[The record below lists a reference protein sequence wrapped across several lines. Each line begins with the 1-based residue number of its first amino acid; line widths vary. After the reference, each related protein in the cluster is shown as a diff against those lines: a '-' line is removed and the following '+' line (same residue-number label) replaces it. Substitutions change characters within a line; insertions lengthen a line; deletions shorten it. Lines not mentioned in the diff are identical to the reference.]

1 MVSEE
6 NANEEVTSQQ
16 QENTPSPG
24 AMLKARREKL
34 GLSQQDIADKLFL
47 KAKQINDLESDVID
61 ENSSVTFTKGYVRN
75 YAKQLGMNSHEV
87 IEAFERF
94 HNQTSVP
101 SSEKLQSFSKRVAKQ
116 THDDRWMM
124 VTYAILLL
132 IIAGVVVWWYQQPSD
147 DTVAELP
154 LNEAVKREASNTP
167 ISSNAR
173 TANGNLGG
181 AETLQGESANT
192 PSTGSSEQGSSQ
204 INDVSNT
211 GSDNAELA
219 GANSDVN
226 GQDNGFTQSG
236 DLDDGAISAPDS
248 AVDSSNNITA
258 FVNAAGSDDETLADT
273 ALNTQTEAAPIS
285 MVFTFDDDCWVN
297 IKDASG
303 EAVAYGVKQKGRVM
317 EIQGV
322 PPVEVTLGAPD
333 NVRISVNG
341 DAVDISPYQNGR
353 TARFVLPL

>member
-6 NANEEVTSQQ
+6 KANQEVTSQQ

-24 AMLKARREKL
+24 AMLKARRETL

-47 KAKQINDLESDVID
+47 KAKQINDLENDVID
-61 ENSSVTFTKGYVRN
+61 EKSSVTFTKGYVRN
-75 YAKQLGMNSHEV
+75 YAKQLGMNSQEV

-124 VTYAILLL
+124 VTYVILLL
-132 IIAGVVVWWYQQPSD
+132 IIAAVVVWWYQQPSD

-154 LNEAVKREASNTP
+154 LSEAVKREA
-167 ISSNAR
+167 
-173 TANGNLGG
+173 
-181 AETLQGESANT
+181 ANT
-192 PSTGSSEQGSSQ
+192 PVPSAGTDTDNVTTDASSSQ
-204 INDVSNT
+204 GDTAGNNQLDTGVSNSSNSET
-211 GSDNAELA
+211 SGAFSDQDSGFNQDGSLN
-219 GANSDVN
+219 
-226 GQDNGFTQSG
+226 
-236 DLDDGAISAPDS
+236 DGAISAPDTEVNDS
-248 AVDSSNNITA
+248 NNLTALVDSANSNEPQPNLN
-258 FVNAAGSDDETLADT
+258 VNSQSD
-273 ALNTQTEAAPIS
+273 AAPIA

-303 EAVAYGVKQKGRVM
+303 EAIAYGVKLKGRVM

-341 DAVDISPYQNGR
+341 ESVDISSYQNGK
-353 TARFVLPL
+353 TARFALPL

>member
-6 NANEEVTSQQ
+6 NANQEVISQQ
-16 QENTPSPG
+16 EENTPSPG

-47 KAKQINDLESDVID
+47 KSKQINDLEDDVID
-61 ENSSVTFTKGYVRN
+61 EKSSVTFTKGYVRN

-87 IEAFERF
+87 IEAFERY

-124 VTYAILLL
+124 VTYVILLL
-132 IIAGVVVWWYQQPSD
+132 IIAGVVMWWYQQPGDEAVSE
-147 DTVAELP
+147 VP
-154 LNEAVKREASNTP
+154 LSEAVKREAANTP
-167 ISSNAR
+167 ITPEGDASNRSQLGGSDLSSKPASSTSSSDGVFNSNASSMEES
-173 TANGNLGG
+173 TTDNELD
-181 AETLQGESANT
+181 LQSDEFAQD
-192 PSTGSSEQGSSQ
+192 GS
-204 INDVSNT
+204 IN
-211 GSDNAELA
+211 E
-219 GANSDVN
+219 
-226 GQDNGFTQSG
+226 
-236 DLDDGAISAPDS
+236 GAISAPDTDIDES
-248 AVDSSNNITA
+248 NNLTALVSSNSQSEPNLGI
-258 FVNAAGSDDETLADT
+258 AAESD
-273 ALNTQTEAAPIS
+273 AAPIS
-285 MVFTFDDDCWVN
+285 MVFTFVDDCWVN

-303 EAVAYGVKQKGRVM
+303 EAIAYGVKQKGRVM

-341 DAVDISPYQNGR
+341 ETVDISSYQNGK
-353 TARFVLPL
+353 TARFALPL

>member
-6 NANEEVTSQQ
+6 NANQEVISQQ
-16 QENTPSPG
+16 EENTPSPG

-47 KAKQINDLESDVID
+47 KSKQINDLENDVID
-61 ENSSVTFTKGYVRN
+61 EKSSVTFTKGYVRN

-87 IEAFERF
+87 IEAFERY

-124 VTYAILLL
+124 VTYVILLL
-132 IIAGVVVWWYQQPSD
+132 IIAGVVMWWYQQPNDEAVSD
-147 DTVAELP
+147 VP
-154 LNEAVKREASNTP
+154 LTEAVKREAANTP
-167 ISSNAR
+167 ITSEGGASNRTQLGGSDLSSDPASSTSTNNDLLNSNASSID
-173 TANGNLGG
+173 
-181 AETLQGESANT
+181 EPVIDEESDEFAQD
-192 PSTGSSEQGSSQ
+192 GS
-204 INDVSNT
+204 IN
-211 GSDNAELA
+211 E
-219 GANSDVN
+219 
-226 GQDNGFTQSG
+226 
-236 DLDDGAISAPDS
+236 GAISAPDTDINES
-248 AVDSSNNITA
+248 NNLTALVSSNSQSEPNLDI
-258 FVNAAGSDDETLADT
+258 AAES
-273 ALNTQTEAAPIS
+273 NAAPIS
-285 MVFTFDDDCWVN
+285 MVFTFVDDCWVN

-303 EAVAYGVKQKGRVM
+303 EAIAYGVKQKGRVM

-341 DAVDISPYQNGR
+341 ETVDISSYQNGK
-353 TARFVLPL
+353 TARFALPL

>member
-6 NANEEVTSQQ
+6 KANQEVTSPQ

-24 AMLKARREKL
+24 TMLKARRETL

-47 KAKQINDLESDVID
+47 KVKQINELESDVVD

-75 YAKQLGMNSHEV
+75 YAKQLGMNSHDV

-124 VTYAILLL
+124 VTYVILLL
-132 IIAGVVVWWYQQPSD
+132 IIAGVVVWWYQQPND
-147 DTVAELP
+147 DAVSELP
-154 LNEAVKREASNTP
+154 LNEAVKREAANTP
-167 ISSNAR
+167 ISSRDKTLN
-173 TANGNLGG
+173 NSQEGNEFSQTNEELN
-181 AETLQGESANT
+181 SA
-192 PSTGSSEQGSSQ
+192 S
-204 INDVSNT
+204 NDVALADSNR
-211 GSDNAELA
+211 
-219 GANSDVN
+219 GANE
-226 GQDNGFTQSG
+226 QDSGFTQDGS
-236 DLDDGAISAPDS
+236 LDSGAISAPDTAVNDS
-248 AVDSSNNITA
+248 NNLTALVNAVDSDNEPQ
-258 FVNAAGSDDETLADT
+258 SDI
-273 ALNTQTEAAPIS
+273 ALNTQNDAAPIS
-285 MVFTFDDDCWVN
+285 MVFTFEDDCWVN

-303 EAVAYGVKQKGRVM
+303 EAIAYGVKQKGRVM

-341 DAVDISPYQNGR
+341 DAVDISPYQNGQ

>member
-6 NANEEVTSQQ
+6 NANQEVISQQ
-16 QENTPSPG
+16 EENTPSPG

-47 KAKQINDLESDVID
+47 KSKQINDLENDVID
-61 ENSSVTFTKGYVRN
+61 EKSSVTFTKGYVRN

-87 IEAFERF
+87 IEAFERY

-124 VTYAILLL
+124 VTYVILLL
-132 IIAGVVVWWYQQPSD
+132 IIAGVVMWWYQQPNDEAVSD
-147 DTVAELP
+147 VP
-154 LNEAVKREASNTP
+154 LTEAVKREAANTP
-167 ISSNAR
+167 ITSEGGASNGTQLGDSDLSSDPASSTSTNNDLLNSNASSID
-173 TANGNLGG
+173 
-181 AETLQGESANT
+181 EPVIDEESDEFAQD
-192 PSTGSSEQGSSQ
+192 GS
-204 INDVSNT
+204 IN
-211 GSDNAELA
+211 E
-219 GANSDVN
+219 
-226 GQDNGFTQSG
+226 
-236 DLDDGAISAPDS
+236 GAISATDTDINES
-248 AVDSSNNITA
+248 NNLTALVSSNSQSEPNLDI
-258 FVNAAGSDDETLADT
+258 AAES
-273 ALNTQTEAAPIS
+273 NAAPIS
-285 MVFTFDDDCWVN
+285 MVFTFVDDCWVN

-303 EAVAYGVKQKGRVM
+303 EAIAYGVKQKGRVM

-341 DAVDISPYQNGR
+341 ETVDISSYQNGK
-353 TARFVLPL
+353 TARFALPL

>member
-6 NANEEVTSQQ
+6 NANQEVTSQQ
-16 QENTPSPG
+16 QENAPSPG

-47 KAKQINDLESDVID
+47 KAQQINDLESDVID

-147 DTVAELP
+147 DAVSELP
-154 LNEAVKREASNTP
+154 LNEAVKREAANTP
-167 ISSNAR
+167 ISPENG
-173 TANGNLGG
+173 TATGDIGG
-181 AETLQGESANT
+181 ANSFQGDSSDTSLTQAQDSFQTNNA
-192 PSTGSSEQGSSQ
+192 PYAGSDDAAIAGEN
-204 INDVSNT
+204 NDVSDQN
-211 GSDNAELA
+211 
-219 GANSDVN
+219 
-226 GQDNGFTQSG
+226 NGFTQDG
-236 DLDDGAISAPDS
+236 DLDDGAISAPDT
-248 AVDSSNNITA
+248 AVDDSNN
-258 FVNAAGSDDETLADT
+258 LT
-273 ALNTQTEAAPIS
+273 ALANASDSDNDLLAEASLDTQADAAPIS

-297 IKDASG
+297 IKDGTG
-303 EAVAYGVKQKGRVM
+303 EAIAYGVKQKGRVM

>member
-6 NANEEVTSQQ
+6 NANQEVISQQ
-16 QENTPSPG
+16 EENTPSPG

-47 KAKQINDLESDVID
+47 KSKQINDLENDVID
-61 ENSSVTFTKGYVRN
+61 EKSSVTFTKGYVRN

-87 IEAFERF
+87 IEAFERY

-124 VTYAILLL
+124 VTYVILLL
-132 IIAGVVVWWYQQPSD
+132 IIAGVVMWWYQQPNDEAVSD
-147 DTVAELP
+147 VP
-154 LNEAVKREASNTP
+154 LTEAVKREAANTP
-167 ISSNAR
+167 ITSEGGASNGTQLGDSDLSSDPASSTSTNNDLLNSNASSID
-173 TANGNLGG
+173 
-181 AETLQGESANT
+181 EPVIDEESDEFAQD
-192 PSTGSSEQGSSQ
+192 GS
-204 INDVSNT
+204 IN
-211 GSDNAELA
+211 E
-219 GANSDVN
+219 
-226 GQDNGFTQSG
+226 
-236 DLDDGAISAPDS
+236 GAISAPDTDINES
-248 AVDSSNNITA
+248 NNLTALVSSNSQSEPNLDIA
-258 FVNAAGSDDETLADT
+258 SESD
-273 ALNTQTEAAPIS
+273 AAPIS
-285 MVFTFDDDCWVN
+285 MVFTFVDDCWVN

-303 EAVAYGVKQKGRVM
+303 EAIAYGVKQKGRVM

-341 DAVDISPYQNGR
+341 ETVDISSYQNGK
-353 TARFVLPL
+353 TARFALPL

>member
-6 NANEEVTSQQ
+6 NAIQEVISQQ
-16 QENTPSPG
+16 EENTPSPG

-47 KAKQINDLESDVID
+47 KSKQINDLESDIID
-61 ENSSVTFTKGYVRN
+61 EKSSVTFTKGYVRN

-87 IEAFERF
+87 IEAFERY

-124 VTYAILLL
+124 VTYVILLL
-132 IIAGVVVWWYQQPSD
+132 IIAGVVMWWYQQPGDEAVSE
-147 DTVAELP
+147 VP
-154 LNEAVKREASNTP
+154 LSEAVKREAANTP
-167 ISSNAR
+167 ITPEGDASNRNQLGGSDLSSKPASSTSSSDGVFNSNASSMEES
-173 TANGNLGG
+173 TTDNELD
-181 AETLQGESANT
+181 LQSDEFAQD
-192 PSTGSSEQGSSQ
+192 GS
-204 INDVSNT
+204 IN
-211 GSDNAELA
+211 E
-219 GANSDVN
+219 
-226 GQDNGFTQSG
+226 
-236 DLDDGAISAPDS
+236 GAISAPDTDIDES
-248 AVDSSNNITA
+248 NNLTALVSSNSQSEPNLGI
-258 FVNAAGSDDETLADT
+258 AAESD
-273 ALNTQTEAAPIS
+273 AAPIS
-285 MVFTFDDDCWVN
+285 MVFTFVDDCWVN

-303 EAVAYGVKQKGRVM
+303 EAIAYGVKQKGRVM

-341 DAVDISPYQNGR
+341 ETVDISSYQNGK
-353 TARFVLPL
+353 TARFALPL

>member
-6 NANEEVTSQQ
+6 NANQEVTSQQ
-16 QENTPSPG
+16 QENAPSPG

-47 KAKQINDLESDVID
+47 KAQQINDLESDVID

-147 DTVAELP
+147 DAVSELP
-154 LNEAVKREASNTP
+154 LNEAVKREAANTP
-167 ISSNAR
+167 ISPE
-173 TANGNLGG
+173 NGAATGDIGG
-181 AETLQGESANT
+181 ANSFQGDSSDTSLTQAQDSFQTNNA
-192 PSTGSSEQGSSQ
+192 PYAGSDDAAIVGEN
-204 INDVSNT
+204 NDVSDQN
-211 GSDNAELA
+211 
-219 GANSDVN
+219 
-226 GQDNGFTQSG
+226 NGFTQDG
-236 DLDDGAISAPDS
+236 DLDDGAISAPDT
-248 AVDSSNNITA
+248 AVDDSNNLTA
-258 FVNAAGSDDETLADT
+258 LVNASDSDNDLLAEASLDT
-273 ALNTQTEAAPIS
+273 QADAAPIS

-297 IKDASG
+297 IKDGTG
-303 EAVAYGVKQKGRVM
+303 EAIAYGVKQKGRVM

>member
-6 NANEEVTSQQ
+6 NANQEVISQQ
-16 QENTPSPG
+16 EENTPSPG

-47 KAKQINDLESDVID
+47 KSKQINDLEGDIID
-61 ENSSVTFTKGYVRN
+61 EKSSVTFTKGYVRN

-87 IEAFERF
+87 IEAFERY

-124 VTYAILLL
+124 VTYVILLL
-132 IIAGVVVWWYQQPSD
+132 IIAGVVMWWYQQPGDEAVSE
-147 DTVAELP
+147 VP
-154 LNEAVKREASNTP
+154 LSEAVKREAANTP
-167 ISSNAR
+167 ITPEGDASNRNQLGGSDLSSKPASSTSSSDGVFNSNASSMEES
-173 TANGNLGG
+173 TTDNELD
-181 AETLQGESANT
+181 LQSDEFAQD
-192 PSTGSSEQGSSQ
+192 GS
-204 INDVSNT
+204 IN
-211 GSDNAELA
+211 E
-219 GANSDVN
+219 
-226 GQDNGFTQSG
+226 
-236 DLDDGAISAPDS
+236 GAISAPDTDIDES
-248 AVDSSNNITA
+248 NNLTALVSSNSQSEPNLGI
-258 FVNAAGSDDETLADT
+258 AAESD
-273 ALNTQTEAAPIS
+273 AAPIS
-285 MVFTFDDDCWVN
+285 MVFTFVDDCWVN

-303 EAVAYGVKQKGRVM
+303 EAIAYGVKQKGRVM

-341 DAVDISPYQNGR
+341 ETVDISSYQNGK
-353 TARFVLPL
+353 TARFALPL

>member
-6 NANEEVTSQQ
+6 KANQEVTSQQ

-24 AMLKARREKL
+24 AMLRARRETL

-47 KAKQINDLESDVID
+47 KAKQINDLENDIID
-61 ENSSVTFTKGYVRN
+61 EKSSVTFTKGYVRN
-75 YAKQLGMNSHEV
+75 YAKQLGMNSQEV

-124 VTYAILLL
+124 VTYVILLL
-132 IIAGVVVWWYQQPSD
+132 IIAAVVVWWYQQPSD

-154 LNEAVKREASNTP
+154 LSEAVKREAANTP
-167 ISSNAR
+167 IPSASNGSDTSVTNSR
-173 TANGNLGG
+173 SDEEDTIGSN
-181 AETLQGESANT
+181 Q
-192 PSTGSSEQGSSQ
+192 SSEFENNSTSSVSAGEFNDQDTGFNQDGSL
-204 INDVSNT
+204 N
-211 GSDNAELA
+211 
-219 GANSDVN
+219 
-226 GQDNGFTQSG
+226 
-236 DLDDGAISAPDS
+236 DGAISAPDTEVNDSNNLTALVNS
-248 AVDSSNNITA
+248 ASSNEPQPNLN
-258 FVNAAGSDDETLADT
+258 VNNQSDS
-273 ALNTQTEAAPIS
+273 APIA

-303 EAVAYGVKQKGRVM
+303 EAIAYGVKQKGRVM

-341 DAVDISPYQNGR
+341 ESVDISSFQNGK
-353 TARFVLPL
+353 TARFALPL

>member
-6 NANEEVTSQQ
+6 KANQEVTSQQ

-24 AMLKARREKL
+24 AMLKARRETL

-47 KAKQINDLESDVID
+47 KAKQINDLENDIID
-61 ENSSVTFTKGYVRN
+61 EKSSVTFTKGYVRN
-75 YAKQLGMNSHEV
+75 YAKQLGMNSQEV

-124 VTYAILLL
+124 VTYVILLL
-132 IIAGVVVWWYQQPSD
+132 IIAAVVVWWYQQPSD

-154 LNEAVKREASNTP
+154 LSEAVKREAANTP
-167 ISSNAR
+167 IPSASN
-173 TANGNLGG
+173 
-181 AETLQGESANT
+181 
-192 PSTGSSEQGSSQ
+192 
-204 INDVSNT
+204 
-211 GSDNAELA
+211 GSDNSFTNSRSDEEDTIGSNQSSEFENNSTSSVPA
-219 GANSDVN
+219 GEFND
-226 GQDNGFTQSG
+226 QDTGFNQDGS
-236 DLDDGAISAPDS
+236 LNDGAISAPDS
-248 AVDSSNNITA
+248 AVNDSNNLTALVNATSSNEPQPSLN
-258 FVNAAGSDDETLADT
+258 VNS
-273 ALNTQTEAAPIS
+273 QSEAAPIA

-303 EAVAYGVKQKGRVM
+303 EAIAYGVKQKGRVM

-341 DAVDISPYQNGR
+341 ESVDISSFQNGK
-353 TARFVLPL
+353 TARFALPL

>member
-6 NANEEVTSQQ
+6 NANQEVTSQQ

-47 KAKQINDLESDVID
+47 KARQINELESDVID
-61 ENSSVTFTKGYVRN
+61 EKSSVTFTKGYVRN

-124 VTYAILLL
+124 VTYIILLL
-132 IIAGVVVWWYQQPSD
+132 IIAGVVVWWYQQPGD
-147 DTVAELP
+147 EAVAELP
-154 LNEAVKREASNTP
+154 LTEAVKREASETP
-167 ISSNAR
+167 IPRS
-173 TANGNLGG
+173 
-181 AETLQGESANT
+181 ESASRGAQLGDSAVTETNNSQRT
-192 PSTGSSEQGSSQ
+192 TNEVYEVESDTDTSESTEQDGQ
-204 INDVSNT
+204 F
-211 GSDNAELA
+211 NAE
-219 GANSDVN
+219 NS
-226 GQDNGFTQSG
+226 GFTQEG
-236 DLDDGAISAPDS
+236 ELDDGAISAPDT
-248 AVDSSNNITA
+248 AINDSNN
-258 FVNAAGSDDETLADT
+258 LT
-273 ALNTQTEAAPIS
+273 ALVSYANDENESQSSLNVAPQNNAAPIS
-285 MVFTFDDDCWVN
+285 MVFTFEDDCWVN

-303 EAVAYGVKQKGRVM
+303 EAIAYGVKQKGRVM

-341 DAVDISPYQNGR
+341 ESVDISSYQNGR
-353 TARFVLPL
+353 TARFALPL

>member
-6 NANEEVTSQQ
+6 KANQEVTSQQ

-24 AMLKARREKL
+24 AMLKARRETL

-47 KAKQINDLESDVID
+47 KSFQINDLESDVID
-61 ENSSVTFTKGYVRN
+61 ERSSVTFTKGYVRN
-75 YAKQLGMNSHEV
+75 YAKQLSMNSHEV

-124 VTYAILLL
+124 VTYIILLL
-132 IIAGVVVWWYQQPSD
+132 IIAGVVVWWYQQPNDES
-147 DTVAELP
+147 VAELP
-154 LNEAVKREASNTP
+154 LTETVKREAANTP
-167 ISSNAR
+167 ISSTERGTSSSQAEKRISSDN
-173 TANGNLGG
+173 TASQASTLGNDTLTSRS
-181 AETLQGESANT
+181 AEVGES
-192 PSTGSSEQGSSQ
+192 
-204 INDVSNT
+204 
-211 GSDNAELA
+211 
-219 GANSDVN
+219 
-226 GQDNGFTQSG
+226 QSG
-236 DLDDGAISAPDS
+236 EDTGPQDDDFAQGGSLNDGAISAPDTT
-248 AVDSSNNITA
+248 VDDSNN
-258 FVNAAGSDDETLADT
+258 LT
-273 ALNTQTEAAPIS
+273 ALVSGDNEAQQSSLEINTQSSAAPIS
-285 MVFTFDDDCWVN
+285 MTFTFDDDCWVN

-303 EAVAYGVKQKGRVM
+303 EAIAYGVKQKGRVM

-341 DAVDISPYQNGR
+341 ESVDISSYQNGK
-353 TARFVLPL
+353 TARFALPL

>member
-6 NANEEVTSQQ
+6 KANQEVTSQQ

-24 AMLKARREKL
+24 AMLKARRETL

-61 ENSSVTFTKGYVRN
+61 EKSSVTFTKGYVRN
-75 YAKQLGMNSHEV
+75 YAKQLGMNSQEV
-87 IEAFERF
+87 IEAFERY

-124 VTYAILLL
+124 VTYVILFL

-147 DTVAELP
+147 DAVSDLP
-154 LNEAVKREASNTP
+154 LNEAVKREA
-167 ISSNAR
+167 
-173 TANGNLGG
+173 
-181 AETLQGESANT
+181 ANT
-192 PSTGSSEQGSSQ
+192 PVPS
-204 INDVSNT
+204 SNT
-211 GSDNAELA
+211 GTSSDTNDLLSSANDSAESDPQDTSA
-219 GANSDVN
+219 STDSATSGAFSE
-226 GQDNGFTQSG
+226 QDNGFTQEGS
-236 DLDDGAISAPDS
+236 LNDGAISAPDTE
-248 AVDSSNNITA
+248 VDDSNN
-258 FVNAAGSDDETLADT
+258 LT
-273 ALNTQTEAAPIS
+273 ALVNDTNSNELSSSLNVTSQVDAAPIA

-303 EAVAYGVKQKGRVM
+303 EAIAYGVKQKGRVM

-341 DAVDISPYQNGR
+341 DAVDISSYQNGK

>member
-6 NANEEVTSQQ
+6 NANQEVISQQ
-16 QENTPSPG
+16 EENTPSPG

-47 KAKQINDLESDVID
+47 KSKQINDLENDVID
-61 ENSSVTFTKGYVRN
+61 EKSSVTFTKGYVRN

-87 IEAFERF
+87 IEAFERY

-124 VTYAILLL
+124 VTYVILLL
-132 IIAGVVVWWYQQPSD
+132 IIAGVVMWWYQQPGDEAVSE
-147 DTVAELP
+147 VP
-154 LNEAVKREASNTP
+154 LSEAVKREAANTP
-167 ISSNAR
+167 ITPEGDASNRSQLGGSDLSSKPASSTSSSDGVFNSNASSMEES
-173 TANGNLGG
+173 TTDNELD
-181 AETLQGESANT
+181 LQSDEFAQD
-192 PSTGSSEQGSSQ
+192 GS
-204 INDVSNT
+204 IN
-211 GSDNAELA
+211 E
-219 GANSDVN
+219 
-226 GQDNGFTQSG
+226 
-236 DLDDGAISAPDS
+236 GAISAPDTDIDES
-248 AVDSSNNITA
+248 NNLTALVSSNSQSEPNLGI
-258 FVNAAGSDDETLADT
+258 AAESD
-273 ALNTQTEAAPIS
+273 AAPIS
-285 MVFTFDDDCWVN
+285 MVFTFVDDCWVN

-303 EAVAYGVKQKGRVM
+303 EAIAYGVKQKGRVM

-341 DAVDISPYQNGR
+341 ETVDISSYQNGK
-353 TARFVLPL
+353 TARFALPL

>member
-6 NANEEVTSQQ
+6 NANQEVISQQ
-16 QENTPSPG
+16 EENTPSPG

-47 KAKQINDLESDVID
+47 KSKQINDLENDVID
-61 ENSSVTFTKGYVRN
+61 EKSSVTFTKGYVRN

-87 IEAFERF
+87 IEAFERY

-124 VTYAILLL
+124 VTYVILLL
-132 IIAGVVVWWYQQPSD
+132 IIAGVVMWWYQQPNDEAVSD
-147 DTVAELP
+147 VP
-154 LNEAVKREASNTP
+154 LTEAVKREAANTP
-167 ISSNAR
+167 ITSEGGASNGTQLGDSDLSSDPASSTSTNNDLLNSNASSID
-173 TANGNLGG
+173 
-181 AETLQGESANT
+181 EPVIDEESDEFAQD
-192 PSTGSSEQGSSQ
+192 GS
-204 INDVSNT
+204 IN
-211 GSDNAELA
+211 E
-219 GANSDVN
+219 
-226 GQDNGFTQSG
+226 
-236 DLDDGAISAPDS
+236 GAISAPDTDINES
-248 AVDSSNNITA
+248 NNLTALVSSNSQSEPNLDI
-258 FVNAAGSDDETLADT
+258 AAES
-273 ALNTQTEAAPIS
+273 NAAPIS
-285 MVFTFDDDCWVN
+285 MVFTFVDDCWVN

-303 EAVAYGVKQKGRVM
+303 EAIAYGVKQKGRVM

-341 DAVDISPYQNGR
+341 ETVDISSYQNGK
-353 TARFVLPL
+353 TARFALPL

>member
-6 NANEEVTSQQ
+6 KANQEVTSQQ

-24 AMLKARREKL
+24 AMLKARRETL

-47 KAKQINDLESDVID
+47 KAHQINELENDIID
-61 ENSSVTFTKGYVRN
+61 EKSSVTFTKGYVRN
-75 YAKQLGMNSHEV
+75 YAKQLGMNSEEV
-87 IEAFERF
+87 IEAFERY

-124 VTYAILLL
+124 VTYIILLL

-147 DTVAELP
+147 DAVSDVSELP
-154 LNEAVKREASNTP
+154 LTEAVKREASETSISSGNSTNGSAQLDGRMTMGSSPSQPSLNDGNAKDANPNTP
-167 ISSNAR
+167 
-173 TANGNLGG
+173 LG
-181 AETLQGESANT
+181 EES
-192 PSTGSSEQGSSQ
+192 GGQF
-204 INDVSNT
+204 
-211 GSDNAELA
+211 NAE
-219 GANSDVN
+219 
-226 GQDNGFTQSG
+226 DNGFTQDG
-236 DLDDGAISAPDS
+236 NLDDGAISAPDT
-248 AVDSSNNITA
+248 AINDSNN
-258 FVNAAGSDDETLADT
+258 LT
-273 ALNTQTEAAPIS
+273 ALVSYANDENESQPSLNITPQSNAAPIS
-285 MVFTFDDDCWVN
+285 MVFSFEDDCWVN

-303 EAVAYGVKQKGRVM
+303 EAIAYGVKQKGRVM

-333 NVRISVNG
+333 NVRITVNG
-341 DAVDISPYQNGR
+341 ESVDISSYQNGK

>member
-6 NANEEVTSQQ
+6 NANQEVTSQQ

-24 AMLKARREKL
+24 AMLKARRETL
-34 GLSQQDIADKLFL
+34 GLSQRDIADKLFL
-47 KAKQINDLESDVID
+47 KVKQINELESDVID
-61 ENSSVTFTKGYVRN
+61 ANSSVTFTKGYVRN

-124 VTYAILLL
+124 VTYVILFL

-147 DTVAELP
+147 DAVSDLP
-154 LNEAVKREASNTP
+154 LNEAVKREA
-167 ISSNAR
+167 
-173 TANGNLGG
+173 
-181 AETLQGESANT
+181 ANT
-192 PSTGSSEQGSSQ
+192 PVPS
-204 INDVSNT
+204 SNT
-211 GSDNAELA
+211 GTSSGTNDLLSSANDSAESDPLDTSASTDSA
-219 GANSDVN
+219 TSGAFSE
-226 GQDNGFTQSG
+226 QDNGFTQDGS
-236 DLDDGAISAPDS
+236 LNDGAISAPDTE
-248 AVDSSNNITA
+248 VDDSNNLTALVSDTNSNELSSNLN
-258 FVNAAGSDDETLADT
+258 VSSQAD
-273 ALNTQTEAAPIS
+273 AAPIA

-303 EAVAYGVKQKGRVM
+303 EAIAYGVKQKGRVM

-341 DAVDISPYQNGR
+341 DAVDISSYQNGK